1 MSSFN
6 LKELLID
13 SLILGNIISNKKIS
27 FFDQNIQSAA
37 LEKSVQLFKN
47 IPSLGKSREQYTVT
61 SANPIGIGTIIS
73 YSGHIPLLKNRN
85 GTDVAYIETQ
95 DISGGKLSNIENQTD
110 FKNVK
115 NIKKNNKNNKK
126 YIKKHKKSIYK
137 PELSIET
144 VLEYENEVAETENLV
159 NAKKIVDII
168 KSTEDP
174 DSLALFIDN
183 NLSYI
188 RELLPI
194 IRKLADDKKIE
205 RNVIESLLLHMNKK

>member
-95 DISGGKLSNIENQTD
+95 DISGGKLSNIDNQKN
-110 FKNVK
+110 FKN
-115 NIKKNNKNNKK
+115 
-126 YIKKHKKSIYK
+126 IKKHKKSIYK

-144 VLEYENEVAETENLV
+144 VVESENEVAETENLV

-194 IRKLADDKKIE
+194 IQTLVDDKKIE
-205 RNVIESLLLHMNKK
+205 RNVLESLLLHMNKK

>member
-13 SLILGNIISNKKIS
+13 SLILGNIINNKKIS
-27 FFDQNIQSAA
+27 FKNDPQIESLA
-37 LEKSVQLFKN
+37 LEKSMQLFKN
-47 IPSLGKSREQYTVT
+47 LPSLGKSREHVLDNPV
-61 SANPIGIGTIIS
+61 NPIEIQYIS
-73 YSGHIPLLKNRN
+73 DDTVRIPLIETEGKEPA
-85 GTDVAYIETQ
+85 AYIETQ
-95 DISGGKLSNIENQTD
+95 DIKGGKLSNIDNQ
-110 FKNVK
+110 KNF
-115 NIKKNNKNNKK
+115 KK

-144 VLEYENEVAETENLV
+144 VLESENEVAETENLV

-174 DSLALFIDN
+174 DSLDLFIDN

-188 RELLPI
+188 RELLPMI
-194 IRKLADDKKIE
+194 QTLADDKKIE
-205 RNVIESLLLHMNKK
+205 RNVLESLLLHMNKK

>member
-27 FFDQNIQSAA
+27 FSDRNIEYAA
-37 LEKSVQLFKN
+37 LEKSMQLFKN
-47 IPSLGKSREQYTVT
+47 IPSLGKSREQYTDKSSIPIEIETLT
-61 SANPIGIGTIIS
+61 SNT
-73 YSGHIPLLKNRN
+73 GHIPLIETHGKE
-85 GTDVAYIETQ
+85 VAYIETQ
-95 DISGGKLSNIENQTD
+95 DIKGGKLSNIENQTD
-110 FKNVK
+110 FKNVE
-115 NIKKNNKNNKK
+115 

-144 VLEYENEVAETENLV
+144 VLESENEVAETENLV

-174 DSLALFIDN
+174 YSFALFIDN

-194 IRKLADDKKIE
+194 IQTLADDKKIE
-205 RNVIESLLLHMNKK
+205 RNVLETLLLHMNKK

>member
-27 FFDQNIQSAA
+27 FYDRNIEYAA
-37 LEKSVQLFKN
+37 LEKSMQLFKN
-47 IPSLGKSREQYTVT
+47 IPSLGKSREQHTVT

-73 YSGHIPLLKNRN
+73 DSGHIPLLINRN
-85 GTDVAYIETQ
+85 GTEVAFIETQ

-115 NIKKNNKNNKK
+115 NIKKKIKNIKK

-144 VLEYENEVAETENLV
+144 VLESENEVAETENLV

-194 IRKLADDKKIE
+194 IQTLADDKKIE
-205 RNVIESLLLHMNKK
+205 HNVLESLLLHMNKK